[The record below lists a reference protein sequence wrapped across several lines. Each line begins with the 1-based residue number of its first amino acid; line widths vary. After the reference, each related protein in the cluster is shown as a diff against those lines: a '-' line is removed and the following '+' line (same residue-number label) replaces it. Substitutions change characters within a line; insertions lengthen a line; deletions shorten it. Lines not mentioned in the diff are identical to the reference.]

1 MTHKQL
7 FAQLALLLL
16 PAGCLLPPA
25 HGAIRIA
32 VAGLAHETNSFN
44 KTKATLADFQ
54 NGDSSPS
61 DRKAWLE
68 TTAKSSVN
76 ASGMIAGAAEHGVE
90 LYPLHFFGAVPR
102 GPVDEKAF
110 NFMTGQIVQALKDAK
125 PAYDGVLL
133 NLHGAMVAEGYPAAD
148 AEIVRRVRQA
158 MGPRF
163 PIAVTHDFH
172 ANVDPAIIA
181 NANIVIT
188 GKECPHLD
196 TKERGFQTA
205 DILIRMI
212 EGKVKPV
219 QVLVKPPMMLNLVF
233 HDTYRAPLKA
243 IVDASKETEKI
254 PGVLAVSIPGGY
266 QYGDVPAMGP
276 SVVVITDNDPALAK
290 READR
295 LAGLLWA
302 LRDQLKF
309 DLPDPAKAVRL
320 AMEGKEFPVTL
331 LDTGDN
337 LGGGSAG
344 DSTFML
350 AELVRQKATGWA
362 MAIYDPKAV
371 QQAVRAGVGQ
381 RFEFPV
387 GGKTDNMHGEPV
399 TIRGTVKSLH
409 DGKFIETEVR
419 HGGYRY
425 WDSGLT
431 AVIEVEGS
439 TRDVPNLLVINTNR
453 TVPLSIHQLV
463 SVGVYP
469 EHQKILV
476 AKGTIA
482 PLAAYQ
488 PVSKRLITVDSGGAC
503 AVNPARFTYKLA
515 PKLYGFDGGR

>member
-1 MTHKQL
+1 MRRFQY
-7 FAQLALLLL
+7 FASLALLCAGLM
-16 PAGCLLPPA
+16 PAS
-25 HGAIRIA
+25 GAIRIA
-32 VAGLAHETNSFN
+32 VAGISHETNSFN
-44 KTKATLADFQ
+44 RTKATLADFEEA
-54 NGDSSPS
+54 DALSS
-61 DRKAWLE
+61 DRRQWLE

-76 ASGMIAGAAEHGVE
+76 ASGMIAGAAKYGVE
-90 LYPLHFFGAVPR
+90 LYPIHFFAAVPR
-102 GPVDEKAF
+102 GPVDDKAF
-110 NFMTGQIVQALKDAK
+110 DGMVSRIIQGLKTE

-133 NLHGAMVAEGYPAAD
+133 TLHGAMVVDSYPSGD

-172 ANVDPAIIA
+172 ANVDPVIIA
-181 NANIVIT
+181 NANVVIT

-205 DILIRMI
+205 EILVRMI
-212 EGKVKPV
+212 MGEVKPV
-219 QVLVKPPMMLNLVF
+219 QALVKPPMMLNLIF

-243 IVDASKETEKI
+243 IVDASKETEKL

-295 LAGLLWA
+295 LAAMLWGI
-302 LRDQLKF
+302 RDQLKF
-309 DLPDPAKAVRL
+309 DLPDPAKAVRM
-320 AMEGKEFPVTL
+320 AMESKAFPVTL

-337 LGGGSAG
+337 LGGGGAG
-344 DSTFML
+344 DSTFVL
-350 AELVRQKATGWA
+350 AELVKQKAEGWVV
-362 MAIYDPKAV
+362 AIFDPKAV
-371 QQAVRAGVGQ
+371 QKAVSGGVGQ
-381 RFEFPV
+381 SFEFPV
-387 GGKTDNMHGEPV
+387 GGKTDDMHGEPV
-399 TIRGTVKSLH
+399 MIRGKVKSLH
-409 DGKFIETEVR
+409 DGKFVETEVR

-439 TRDVPNLLVINTNR
+439 TRDLQNLLVLNTNR

-469 EHQKILV
+469 EREKILV

-482 PLAAYQ
+482 PLAAYE

-503 AVNPARFTYKLA
+503 AVNPARFTYKMS
-515 PKLYGFDGGR
+515 PKLYGFEGGK